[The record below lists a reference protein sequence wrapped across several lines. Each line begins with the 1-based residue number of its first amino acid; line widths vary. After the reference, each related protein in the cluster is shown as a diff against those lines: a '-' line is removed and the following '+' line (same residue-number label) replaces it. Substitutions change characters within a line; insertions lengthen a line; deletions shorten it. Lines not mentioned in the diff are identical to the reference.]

1 LHSLLPVEAE
11 APRGADP
18 REVTDS
24 ANPTM
29 GSRPHG
35 RISAGHFRR
44 LTAKLKRQESE
55 PPVLAALRAGEIA
68 IPDLLGPPVEAP
80 AVPVEDE
87 PVAAQPE
94 ADIAA
99 PADADMV
106 VPDMP
111 DLAPVPEMEAR
122 PPEHAADMPEPPLEP
137 ASFALPQFP
146 EIPHFRPDQ
155 PAFPAFE
162 PTQVF
167 AQPEP
172 RAEAVV
178 TDLRDEPDP
187 FGRVEDDGEAV
198 EEAAQPEQPEAA
210 LADALV
216 QVEAAEVVSEEPADE
231 IFPSLVET
239 PAEPEPALEAISE
252 EVLQPV
258 TGEAGH
264 EPAAESAVTPEA
276 VIEELPPPVPEPV
289 APKSEHQIPTVLP
302 AVQVAE
308 STKPVSP
315 IADRVFEAMIKTI
328 ADSVYAKP
336 TAAERNA
343 FLREL
348 ADMVES
354 EPERPAEALP
364 EPAVSPAV
372 PASAPV
378 PAPVLTPV
386 IEAVPIAPP
395 PPPSVLLKSKP
406 EPDPFAVTFKALA
419 EPKPAETAEADEES
433 GELALSLL
441 DMMSMGAASGLPQE
455 RALAAD
461 TLLRILP
468 RIPVKQLLAV
478 VERVAIME
486 TPPALLVAK
495 LIRDPRPEVVA
506 PLLERCMH
514 ITDQDL
520 ITAANEA
527 DAGKRRMIARR
538 RVISPVLADRLIA
551 LGDPSVVL
559 TLVRNPGAA
568 FSHDA
573 FYVLGEVASEH
584 HAILAP
590 LVTRPDLPPPVAF
603 ELFWFVPPEL
613 RRYILSR
620 FLTDSETLNKILRIT
635 LATGGGDIPPAD
647 TRFPP
652 RETIEAALSLV
663 TEFRLDEAAQVLAE
677 AAGISRDT
685 SLRIFADREGE
696 PMAVI
701 LKALGYPRGQLSE
714 AMVKL
719 GSGENAIIR
728 PGRVIE
734 ELQNVFDSLSFNK
747 ARILLTYW
755 DWYVRK
761 SGPYAPRN

>member
-1 LHSLLPVEAE
+1 MHSLLPVEAE

-24 ANPTM
+24 ANAAV

-35 RISAGHFRR
+35 RISAGHFRQ
-44 LTAKLKRQESE
+44 LTAKLKRRESE
-55 PPVLAALRAGEIA
+55 PPILAALRAGEIA
-68 IPDLLGPPVEAP
+68 IPDLLEPPAEAP
-80 AVPVEDE
+80 AVPVEHE
-87 PVAAQPE
+87 FAAAPPE
-94 ADIAA
+94 VDIAA
-99 PADADMV
+99 PADADIV

-122 PPEHAADMPEPPLEP
+122 LPEHAADTPEPPVEP
-137 ASFALPQFP
+137 ASFSLPQFP

-172 RAEAVV
+172 PAEAVA

-187 FGRVEDDGEAV
+187 FGRVEDDV
-198 EEAAQPEQPEAA
+198 VIEEAAQSEQPEAA
-210 LADALV
+210 YADAPV
-216 QVEAAEVVSEEPADE
+216 QVEAAEVVAEESSDA
-231 IFPSLVET
+231 IFPSLVES
-239 PAEPEPALEAISE
+239 PAEPEPALEAIAE

-258 TGEAGH
+258 AGEAVH
-264 EPAAESAVTPEA
+264 EPAAEAAVAPEE

-289 APKSEHQIPTVLP
+289 APKPEHQIPTVLP

-348 ADMVES
+348 AEMAES
-354 EPERPAEALP
+354 EPEVPAEAQP
-364 EPAVSPAV
+364 ESPVSPAV
-372 PASAPV
+372 PPSAPV
-378 PAPVLTPV
+378 LAPVLAPV

-395 PPPSVLLKSKP
+395 PPPSVLLKPKP

-419 EPKPAETAEADEES
+419 EPKPTETAEADEES

-441 DMMSMGAASGLPQE
+441 EMMSMGAASGLPQE

-551 LGDPSVVL
+551 LADPSVVL
-559 TLVRNPGAA
+559 TLVRNPGAS

-652 RETIEAALSLV
+652 RDTIEAALSLV
-663 TEFRLDEAAQVLAE
+663 TEFRLDEGAQVLAE

-685 SLRIFADREGE
+685 ALRIFADREGE

-714 AMVKL
+714 AMLKL

>member
-11 APRGADP
+11 APKGADP
-18 REVTDS
+18 RDVTDS
-24 ANPTM
+24 ANPAS

-35 RISAGHFRR
+35 RISAGHFQR
-44 LTAKLKRQESE
+44 LTAKLKRHESE
-55 PPVLAALRAGEIA
+55 PPVLAALRSGEIA
-68 IPDLLGPPVEAP
+68 IPDLLEPPAEAARVEIEVEEVP
-80 AVPVEDE
+80 A
-87 PVAAQPE
+87 AAQPE

-99 PADADMV
+99 DADV
-106 VPDMP
+106 AVPDMP
-111 DLAPVPEMEAR
+111 DLAPVPGIEAR
-122 PPEHAADMPEPPLEP
+122 PPDDAADTTALQVEP
-137 ASFALPQFP
+137 ATFSLPQFP

-155 PAFPAFE
+155 PAFPTFE
-162 PTQVF
+162 PTRTF
-167 AQPEP
+167 AQPEA

-178 TDLRDEPDP
+178 TGLHDEPDP
-187 FGRVEDDGEAV
+187 FGRVEDGDAV
-198 EEAAQPEQPEAA
+198 EESPQPEPYDTEPAEVPVQ
-210 LADALV
+210 AD
-216 QVEAAEVVSEEPADE
+216 AAEVVAEEPSDQ
-231 IFPSLVET
+231 IFPSLAET
-239 PAEPEPALEAISE
+239 VTVSEPVPAAIAGDVPQSLAAEAE
-252 EVLQPV
+252 L
-258 TGEAGH
+258 
-264 EPAAESAVTPEA
+264 EPAADTAAAAEE
-276 VIEELPPPVPEPV
+276 VIEDAPPPVPETV
-289 APKSEHQIPTVLP
+289 APKSEHEIPTVLP

-308 STKPVSP
+308 SAKPVSP

-348 ADMVES
+348 AEMAEGENERQVDAQ
-354 EPERPAEALP
+354 PEAPIVPPVQLS
-364 EPAVSPAV
+364 SPA
-372 PASAPV
+372 
-378 PAPVLTPV
+378 PAPVLAPV
-386 IEAVPIAPP
+386 VEAAPIAPP
-395 PPPSVLLKSKP
+395 PPPSVLLKPKP
-406 EPDPFAVTFKALA
+406 EPDPFAATFKALA

-433 GELALSLL
+433 GDLALSLL
-441 DMMSMGAASGLPQE
+441 EMMSMGAASGLPQE

-468 RIPVKQLLAV
+468 RIPVRQLLAV

-652 RETIEAALSLV
+652 RETIESALSLV

-677 AAGISRDT
+677 AAAISRDT
-685 SLRIFADREGE
+685 ALRIFADREGE

-701 LKALGYPRGQLSE
+701 LKALGYPRGQLSD
-714 AMVKL
+714 AMLKL

-755 DWYVRK
+755 DWYVRQ

>member
-1 LHSLLPVEAE
+1 MA
-11 APRGADP
+11 
-18 REVTDS
+18 
-24 ANPTM
+24 
-29 GSRPHG
+29 
-35 RISAGHFRR
+35 
-44 LTAKLKRQESE
+44 
-55 PPVLAALRAGEIA
+55 
-68 IPDLLGPPVEAP
+68 
-80 AVPVEDE
+80 
-87 PVAAQPE
+87 
-94 ADIAA
+94 
-99 PADADMV
+99 
-106 VPDMP
+106 
-111 DLAPVPEMEAR
+111 
-122 PPEHAADMPEPPLEP
+122 
-137 ASFALPQFP
+137 
-146 EIPHFRPDQ
+146 
-155 PAFPAFE
+155 
-162 PTQVF
+162 
-167 AQPEP
+167 
-172 RAEAVV
+172 
-178 TDLRDEPDP
+178 
-187 FGRVEDDGEAV
+187 
-198 EEAAQPEQPEAA
+198 
-210 LADALV
+210 
-216 QVEAAEVVSEEPADE
+216 
-231 IFPSLVET
+231 
-239 PAEPEPALEAISE
+239 
-252 EVLQPV
+252 
-258 TGEAGH
+258 GEAGQ
-264 EPAAESAVTPEA
+264 EPAAEAAVAPEE

-289 APKSEHQIPTVLP
+289 APKPEHQIPTVLP

-348 ADMVES
+348 AEMAES
-354 EPERPAEALP
+354 EPEGPAEAQP
-364 EPAVSPAV
+364 KSPVSPAV
-372 PASAPV
+372 PPSAPV
-378 PAPVLTPV
+378 LAPVLAPV

-395 PPPSVLLKSKP
+395 PPPSVLLKPKP

-441 DMMSMGAASGLPQE
+441 EMMSMGAASGLPQE

-551 LGDPSVVL
+551 LADPSVVL

-652 RETIEAALSLV
+652 RDTIEAALSLV
-663 TEFRLDEAAQVLAE
+663 TEFRLDEGAQVLAE

-685 SLRIFADREGE
+685 ALRIFADREGE

-714 AMVKL
+714 AMLKL

>member
-1 LHSLLPVEAE
+1 
-11 APRGADP
+11 
-18 REVTDS
+18 
-24 ANPTM
+24 M

-44 LTAKLKRQESE
+44 LTAKLKRPESE
-55 PPVLAALRAGEIA
+55 SPVHAALRAGEIA
-68 IPDLLGPPVEAP
+68 IPDLLEPPAEAP

-94 ADIAA
+94 VDIAA
-99 PADADMV
+99 PADADIV

-122 PPEHAADMPEPPLEP
+122 PPEQAADTPEPQVEP
-137 ASFALPQFP
+137 ASFSLPQFP

-178 TDLRDEPDP
+178 TDLRHEPDP
-187 FGRVEDDGEAV
+187 FGRVEDV
-198 EEAAQPEQPEAA
+198 EVDEEVAQPEPPEVAH
-210 LADALV
+210 ADAPL
-216 QVEAAEVVSEEPADE
+216 QVEAAEVVADEPSDE

-258 TGEAGH
+258 AGEAGH
-264 EPAAESAVTPEA
+264 EPAAEAAAELEE
-276 VIEELPPPVPEPV
+276 VIEDATPQPVPEPV
-289 APKSEHQIPTVLP
+289 APKPEHQIPTVLP

-308 STKPVSP
+308 ATKPVSP

-348 ADMVES
+348 AEMAES
-354 EPERPAEALP
+354 EPERPAEAQP
-364 EPAVSPAV
+364 ESPVSPAV
-372 PASAPV
+372 PPSAPV
-378 PAPVLTPV
+378 LAPVLAPV

-441 DMMSMGAASGLPQE
+441 EMMSMGAASGLPQE

-663 TEFRLDEAAQVLAE
+663 TEFRLDEGAQVLAE

-685 SLRIFADREGE
+685 ALRIFADREGE

-714 AMVKL
+714 AMLNL

-755 DWYVRK
+755 DWYVRQ